1 MVSCIC
7 KYTRAL
13 TDFRKFV
20 AGRVYS
26 GGWVA
31 DREEGRGKLVTAD
44 NCAYEVE
51 ILKIQFLL

>member
-1 MVSCIC
+1 
-7 KYTRAL
+7 
-13 TDFRKFV
+13 V

-44 NCAYEVE
+44 NCAYEVAY
-51 ILKIQFLL
+51 IHIRTDIFIHTYIYTHICIHI